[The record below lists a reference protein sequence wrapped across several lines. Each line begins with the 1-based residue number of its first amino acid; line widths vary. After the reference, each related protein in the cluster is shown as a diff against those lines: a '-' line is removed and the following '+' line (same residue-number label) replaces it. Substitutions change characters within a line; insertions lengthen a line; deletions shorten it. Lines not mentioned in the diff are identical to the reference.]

1 MKPLLRAKNRHIV
14 HGMNDSLTDRNG
26 PVRRRPQQGGPP
38 LVLVA
43 AISVGLLLGGLAI
56 GVALGGVM
64 PLPYGPAAAVQQYV
78 RAQPVAIQVIAVAV
92 FGSSVP
98 LAIYAATAS
107 ARLRQLG
114 VTAPGATIAL
124 AGGTLAAGALGLTGL
139 VGWTLSRPDVSADA
153 SLVRALY
160 YLVFLVGGAGH
171 IVALGLLVA
180 GMAVPSLILG
190 LLPRPLAWAGLAIA
204 GLSEL
209 TTLVLIWPILGPL
222 LPVAR
227 ISALTWLVAAG
238 AWLPLQRNDIR
249 PR

>member
-1 MKPLLRAKNRHIV
+1 
-14 HGMNDSLTDRNG
+14 
-26 PVRRRPQQGGPP
+26 
-38 LVLVA
+38 
-43 AISVGLLLGGLAI
+43 
-56 GVALGGVM
+56 
-64 PLPYGPAAAVQQYV
+64 
-78 RAQPVAIQVIAVAV
+78 VAIQVLAVAV

-124 AGGTLAAGALGLTGL
+124 VGGTLAAGALGLTGL

-190 LLPRPLAWAGLAIA
+190 LLPRPLAWAGLMIA

-209 TTLVLIWPILGPL
+209 TTLVLIWPVLGPL

-227 ISALTWLVAAG
+227 ISALAWLVAAG

>member
-1 MKPLLRAKNRHIV
+1 
-14 HGMNDSLTDRNG
+14 
-26 PVRRRPQQGGPP
+26 
-38 LVLVA
+38 VLVA
-43 AISVGLLLGGLAI
+43 SISVGLLFGGLAI
-56 GVALGGVM
+56 GVALGGLM

-78 RAQPVAIQVIAVAV
+78 RAQPVAVQVIAVTV

-124 AGGTLAAGALGLTGL
+124 VGGTLAAGALGLTGL
-139 VGWTLSRPDVSADA
+139 VAWTLSRPDVSADA

-160 YLVFLVGGAGH
+160 YLVFLIGGAGH
-171 IVALGLLVA
+171 IVTLGLLVA

-190 LLPRPLAWAGLAIA
+190 LLPRSLAWAGLVIA

-209 TTLVLIWPILGPL
+209 TTLVLIWPVLGPI

-227 ISALTWLVAAG
+227 VSALGWLVAAG
-238 AWLPLQRNDIR
+238 AWLPLQRTDIR

>member
-1 MKPLLRAKNRHIV
+1 M
-14 HGMNDSLTDRNG
+14 
-26 PVRRRPQQGGPP
+26 
-38 LVLVA
+38 VLVA

-56 GVALGGVM
+56 GVALGGMM
-64 PLPYGPAAAVQQYV
+64 PLPYGPAAEVQQYV
-78 RAQPVAIQVIAVAV
+78 RAQPVAVQVIAVTV

-124 AGGTLAAGALGLTGL
+124 VGGTLAAGALGLTGL
-139 VGWTLSRPDVSADA
+139 VAWTLSRRDVSADA

-160 YLVFLVGGAGH
+160 YLAFLVGGAGH

-190 LLPRPLAWAGLAIA
+190 LLPRSLAWAGLAIA
-204 GLSEL
+204 GLSEF
-209 TTLVLIWPILGPL
+209 TTVVLIWPVLGPM
-222 LPVAR
+222 LPAAR
-227 ISALTWLVAAG
+227 ISALAWLVAAG
-238 AWLPLQRNDIR
+238 AWLPLQRSDIR
-249 PR
+249 AH